1 MLKIAVDANFV
12 PLFKLLSS
20 YLTKCLNWDR
30 EFNPKKCQFFDIEV
44 LVLFEL
50 IIHCSHF
57 QFPQKLSRL

>member
-30 EFNPKKCQFFDIEV
+30 EFHPKKCQFFYTEV

-50 IIHCSHF
+50 IIHCPYF
-57 QFPQKLSRL
+57 PFPQKC